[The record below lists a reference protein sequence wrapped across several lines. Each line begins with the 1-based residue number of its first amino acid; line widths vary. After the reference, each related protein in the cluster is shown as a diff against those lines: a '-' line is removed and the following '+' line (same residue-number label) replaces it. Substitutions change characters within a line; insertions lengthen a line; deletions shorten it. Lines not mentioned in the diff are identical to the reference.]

1 VAIPKLQPV
10 MHHIHGVLENSG
22 QEDGDYRPVP
32 PRDRALPMPSHQ
44 PEYSELRTLS
54 ITLRERI
61 YGAGMGREIPKH
73 YVRRPHYCDNCP
85 QSFPS
90 KSALREHMFQ
100 LHSY

>member
-1 VAIPKLQPV
+1 MIRPV
-10 MHHIHGVLENSG
+10 MHHTNGVLEDSG
-22 QEDGDYRPVP
+22 KEDGPYHSAQ
-32 PRDRALPMPSHQ
+32 PRDRALLRPFRL
-44 PEYSELRTLS
+44 PEYSELRALS

-61 YGAGMGREIPKH
+61 YGAGMGKEIPKH

-90 KSALREHMFQ
+90 KAALREHMFQ